1 MQEIS
6 LGEYIKRERLR
17 QGITQEQLCEGIC
30 EPITISRME
39 NGKQTPSY
47 ERIRAFLH
55 RLGLPDD
62 RYFALLSPTEMEIR
76 TLQDEI
82 RADSIRFYRATA
94 EDRVAIREEGLKKLE
109 ALENLAEAN
118 DRIIHQHVLIAKI
131 TFGKPDGPYTPEEK
145 LDILLEALRTTVPN
159 LDLEEINLG
168 LYTLEETTL
177 LNKIATAYAEM
188 GQPKKAIDIYRQ
200 LLKYVQKHYSKMSR
214 YAGKVALIAHN
225 YTRELFEVGR
235 YDDAIEIAELG
246 RKACTEYGHY
256 QFLPGLL
263 DIMGGCY
270 FYKGDHEQ
278 CKEYYRCAYYI
289 YKAIGNDSDRLR
301 LEKDAKNRLGQDFS
315 FNGPHQEDP
324 GPHAAERNTER
335 WDSQGHPALRVP

>member
-1 MQEIS
+1 MQELS

-62 RYFALLSPTEMEIR
+62 RYFALLSPTDMEIR
-76 TLQDEI
+76 TLQDELRADIVRFERATPESQSAI
-82 RADSIRFYRATA
+82 RAA
-94 EDRVAIREEGLKKLE
+94 GLEKLE
-109 ALENLAEAN
+109 KLEELAGAN
-118 DRIIHQHVLIAKI
+118 EQIIRQYILGEKI
-131 TFGKPDGPYTPEEK
+131 TFGKPDGPYSPEEA
-145 LDILLEALRTTVPN
+145 LDMLLEALRITVPN

-168 LYTLEETTL
+168 LYTLEETSL
-177 LNKIATAYAEM
+177 LNQIAIVYADM

-200 LLKYVQKHYSKMSR
+200 LLKYVQKHYSEMSR
-214 YAGKVALIAHN
+214 YAGKFALIAHN
-225 YTRELFEVGR
+225 YTHELFQVGR

-246 RKACTEYGHY
+246 RKACAEYGHY

-263 DIMGGCY
+263 DLMGGCY
-270 FYKGDHEQ
+270 FYKGKQEE

-289 YKAIGNDSDRLR
+289 YKAIGNDRDRSL
-301 LEKDAKNRLGQDFS
+301 LEEDAKKRLGPEFS
-315 FNGPHQEDP
+315 F
-324 GPHAAERNTER
+324 
-335 WDSQGHPALRVP
+335 

>member
-1 MQEIS
+1 MQELS
-6 LGEYIKRERLR
+6 LGEYIRQERLR

-62 RYFALLSPTEMEIR
+62 RYFALLSPTEMKIR

-82 RADSIRFYRATA
+82 CADTIRFYRAAA
-94 EDRVAIREEGLKKLE
+94 EDKPMIREEALMKLE
-109 ALENLAEAN
+109 ALQNLAGADE
-118 DRIIHQHVLIAKI
+118 RLIRQYILSIKVS
-131 TFGKPDGPYTPEEK
+131 FGKPDRPYSPEEK

-177 LNKIATAYAEM
+177 LNQIATAYAEM

-200 LLKYVQKHYSKMSR
+200 LLKYVQKHYSEMSR
-214 YAGKVALIAHN
+214 YAGKLSLIAHN
-225 YTRELFEVGR
+225 YTRRLVQVGH
-235 YDDAIEIAELG
+235 YNDAIEVAELG
-246 RKACTEYGHY
+246 RKACAEYAHY
-256 QFLPGLL
+256 QSLPGLL
-263 DIMGGCY
+263 HLLGSCY
-270 FYKGDHEQ
+270 FYKGDQEK
-278 CKEYYRCAYYI
+278 CKEYYQCAYHI
-289 YKAIGNDSDRLR
+289 YKAIGNNSDRLC
-301 LEKDAKNRLGQDFS
+301 LEKDAKERLGIEFS
-315 FNGPHQEDP
+315 F
-324 GPHAAERNTER
+324 
-335 WDSQGHPALRVP
+335 

>member
-1 MQEIS
+1 MQELS
-6 LGEYIKRERLR
+6 LGEYIRRERLR

-82 RADSIRFYRATA
+82 CADTIRFYRAAA
-94 EDRVAIREEGLKKLE
+94 EDKPMIREEALMKLE
-109 ALENLAEAN
+109 ALQNLAGADE
-118 DRIIHQHVLIAKI
+118 RLIRQYILSIKVS
-131 TFGKPDGPYTPEEK
+131 FGKPDRPYSPEEK

-177 LNKIATAYAEM
+177 LNQIAAAYAEM
-188 GQPKKAIDIYRQ
+188 GLPKKAIDIYRQ
-200 LLKYVQKHYSKMSR
+200 LLKYVQKHYSEMSR
-214 YAGKVALIAHN
+214 YAGKLALIAHN
-225 YTRELFEVGR
+225 YTRELFLVGR
-235 YDDAIEIAELG
+235 YDDAIEVAELG
-246 RKACTEYGHY
+246 RKACVEYGHY

-263 DIMGGCY
+263 DLMGGCY
-270 FYKGDHEQ
+270 FHKNELEK
-278 CKEYYRCAYYI
+278 CKEYYRCAYNI
-289 YKAIGNDSDRLR
+289 YKAVGNDSDRMR
-301 LEKDAKNRLGQDFS
+301 LERDAKERLGDKFS
-315 FNGPHQEDP
+315 F
-324 GPHAAERNTER
+324 
-335 WDSQGHPALRVP
+335 

>member
-1 MQEIS
+1 MQELS
-6 LGEYIKRERLR
+6 LGEYIRRERLR

-62 RYFALLSPTEMEIR
+62 RYFALLSPREMEIR

-94 EDRVAIREEGLKKLE
+94 EDQAAIREEGLKKLE
-109 ALENLAEAN
+109 ALENLAETN
-118 DRIIHQHVLIAKI
+118 DRIIHQHALIAKI

-177 LNKIATAYAEM
+177 LNKIAAAYAEM

-200 LLKYVQKHYSKMSR
+200 CLNTCRNIILKCPD
-214 YAGKVALIAHN
+214 
-225 YTRELFEVGR
+225 T
-235 YDDAIEIAELG
+235 LG
-246 RKACTEYGHY
+246 
-256 QFLPGLL
+256 
-263 DIMGGCY
+263 
-270 FYKGDHEQ
+270 
-278 CKEYYRCAYYI
+278 
-289 YKAIGNDSDRLR
+289 N
-301 LEKDAKNRLGQDFS
+301 
-315 FNGPHQEDP
+315 
-324 GPHAAERNTER
+324 
-335 WDSQGHPALRVP
+335 

>member
-1 MQEIS
+1 MQELS

-82 RADSIRFYRATA
+82 CADTIRFYRAAA
-94 EDRVAIREEGLKKLE
+94 EDKPMIREEALMKLE
-109 ALENLAEAN
+109 TLQNLAGTDE
-118 DRIIHQHVLIAKI
+118 RLIRQYILSIKVS
-131 TFGKPDGPYTPEEK
+131 FGKPDGPYSPEEK

-168 LYTLEETTL
+168 LYTMEETTL
-177 LNKIATAYAEM
+177 LNQIAATYAEM
-188 GQPKKAIDIYRQ
+188 GQLKKAIDIYRQ
-200 LLKYVQKHYSKMSR
+200 LLKYVQKHYSEMSR
-214 YAGKVALIAHN
+214 YAGKFALVAHN
-225 YTRELFEVGR
+225 YTHALFLVGR
-235 YDDAIEIAELG
+235 YDDAIEVAELG
-246 RKACTEYGHY
+246 EKACAEYAHY
-256 QFLPGLL
+256 QFLPGLIHL
-263 DIMGGCY
+263 LGSCY
-270 FYKGDHEQ
+270 FYKGEHARCQ
-278 CKEYYRCAYYI
+278 EYYRSAYHI
-289 YKAIGNDSDRLR
+289 YKAVGNDSDRLN
-301 LEKDAKNRLGQDFS
+301 LERDAKERLGPEFS
-315 FNGPHQEDP
+315 F
-324 GPHAAERNTER
+324 
-335 WDSQGHPALRVP
+335 